1 MDIWERIADE
11 RAALL
16 DTFERLTTA
25 QWQTPSLCGQ
35 WNVRQVL
42 GHLVIAA
49 DPPTSRF
56 LIETVKAL
64 GSFDKANDRLARE
77 EAERPTADLLARYRE
92 RIGKRAT
99 PPGLGPVA
107 PLSDAILHGFD
118 VRIPLG
124 LPSER
129 SAGAYEPTLGLLFDR
144 RGQIGFVPRGR
155 PALRW
160 VATDHGWSHGTGDE
174 VRGTMADL
182 ALAASGRGA
191 RIDAVSGAGQPTL
204 AAWLG
209 R

>member
-1 MDIWERIADE
+1 MDIWERIAAE

-16 DTFERLTTA
+16 ATFEGLTPE
-25 QWQTPSLCGQ
+25 QWETPSLCGQ
-35 WNVRQVL
+35 WTVRQVL
-42 GHLVIAA
+42 GHLIVAA
-49 DPPTSRF
+49 DPPTGRF
-56 LIETVKAL
+56 VLEAVKAR
-64 GSFDKANDRLARE
+64 GSFDKANDRLARA
-77 EAERPTADLLARYRE
+77 EAERPTADLIARYRE
-92 RIGKRAT
+92 RIGKRST

-107 PLSDAILHGFD
+107 PLSDAILHRFD

-129 SAGAYEPTLGLLFDR
+129 PAEQYEPTLGLLFDR

-160 VATDHGWSHGTGDE
+160 VAIDHGWTHGSGDE
-174 VRGTMADL
+174 VEGAMADL

-191 RIDAVSGAGQPTL
+191 RVDALIGPGQTAL